1 MACLLSKVEIYTCSL
16 YTELSVKKCLK
27 TFIQVM
33 CSIFLQNSS
42 VMGIHLTKHIFKQG
56 FSPNTF
62 KFIFY
67 HQVLEV
73 ILSEL
78 CQSYKNQKHM
88 TER

>member
-1 MACLLSKVEIYTCSL
+1 M
-16 YTELSVKKCLK
+16 
-27 TFIQVM
+27 
-33 CSIFLQNSS
+33 
-42 VMGIHLTKHIFKQG
+42 
-56 FSPNTF
+56 F

-88 TER
+88 TDRNDRMTKNEREDR